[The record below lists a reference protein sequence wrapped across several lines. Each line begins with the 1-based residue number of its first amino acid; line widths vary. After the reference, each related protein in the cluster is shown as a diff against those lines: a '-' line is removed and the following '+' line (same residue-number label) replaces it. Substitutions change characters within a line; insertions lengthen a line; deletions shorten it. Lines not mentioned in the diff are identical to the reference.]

1 VTNNRQRRLINAKLE
16 QKKTQNMRKY
26 SCRTVT
32 LMVLG
37 PFSDI
42 CGTWSANI
50 RKLTKDHKSY
60 GSAARE
66 KSANRLF
73 CPSG

>member
-1 VTNNRQRRLINAKLE
+1 VTNNRQRTLINAKLE
-16 QKKTQNMRKY
+16 QKKIQNMRKY

-37 PFSDI
+37 QFSDI
-42 CGTWSANI
+42 SGTWSANI
-50 RKLTKDHKSY
+50 RKLTKDHKGY